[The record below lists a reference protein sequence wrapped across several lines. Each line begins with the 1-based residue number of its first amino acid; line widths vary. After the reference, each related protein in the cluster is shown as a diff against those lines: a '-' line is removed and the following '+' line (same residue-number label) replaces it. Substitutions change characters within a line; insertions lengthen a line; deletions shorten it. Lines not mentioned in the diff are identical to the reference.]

1 MKASKKQYNF
11 LVAGPQGSGK
21 GTQAELLAEKFN
33 LNYAGA
39 GQMLRQAAKQKT
51 AFGRKVALATKQGKL
66 VPSAWV
72 VALAKKEIKQTAQN
86 QGLVFDGFARLLP
99 EAKALQKM
107 LGKINRPITA
117 VFLIDISTKET
128 IKRLSK
134 RRQCANGHLFISG
147 KTLKKIR
154 KTCPQCGAKIF
165 QREDDQPKAI
175 QERLKNYHQKT
186 KPALD
191 YFKKQGLLIK
201 INGQQPVKKVFS
213 DILKVIKKFS

>member
-1 MKASKKQYNF
+1 MKASKPYVF
-11 LVAGPQGSGK
+11 LVVGPQGSGK
-21 GTQAELLAEKFN
+21 GTQAERLAKKFK

-39 GQMLRQAAKQKT
+39 GEMLRRAARQRT
-51 AFGRKVALATKQGKL
+51 AFGKKVALATKQGKL

-72 VALAKKEIKQTAQN
+72 VELAKKEIKQTAKN

-99 EAKALQKM
+99 EAKALQQ
-107 LGKINRPITA
+107 LLNKIGRPITA

-134 RRQCANGHLFISG
+134 RRQCSNSHLFISG
-147 KTLKKIR
+147 KTLKKNQ
-154 KTCPQCGAKIF
+154 KKCPQCGARIF

-175 QERLKNYHQKT
+175 RERLKNYHRRT
-186 KPALD
+186 MPALD

-201 INGQQPVKKVFS
+201 INGTQPVKKVFA
-213 DILKVIKKFS
+213 DILKSLK